1 MSLRQFMLRKEVK
14 LLYKDLIK
22 ACKEIGDRTTSQE
35 MIEWVRHDF
44 KKNMR
49 VEDEAAIRML
59 VVQGRQSLKQLQTS
73 ISISK

>member
-1 MSLRQFMLRKEVK
+1 MLRKEVK

-49 VEDEAAIRML
+49 VEDE
-59 VVQGRQSLKQLQTS
+59 V
-73 ISISK
+73 ISKLLDFKFNFKTLYIL